1 MCYNVEEW
9 DGLPILRKKRKKR
22 KMAALGFC
30 VIDSVK
36 KYFLSQKP
44 DGSTELFR
52 SAPQIRDPLCLML
65 EGNEG

>member
-36 KYFLSQKP
+36 KHFFVAKTRRINRTVPQCP
-44 DGSTELFR
+44 TDPR
-52 SAPQIRDPLCLML
+52 SALS
-65 EGNEG
+65 NA